1 MIIEKICSNPWPAI
15 ILRGLIN
22 GIRDLILTEDQFHQ
36 LLRRIFVTFLQCE
49 LNTIPTMIST
59 LLLKNM
65 CSILLLYYII

>member
-1 MIIEKICSNPWPAI
+1 MIIEKICSNPWAAI

-22 GIRDLILTEDQFHQ
+22 GIRDLILTEDQFRQ
-36 LLRRIFVTFLQCE
+36 LLKRIFVTFLQCQ

-65 CSILLLYYII
+65 CSIYI